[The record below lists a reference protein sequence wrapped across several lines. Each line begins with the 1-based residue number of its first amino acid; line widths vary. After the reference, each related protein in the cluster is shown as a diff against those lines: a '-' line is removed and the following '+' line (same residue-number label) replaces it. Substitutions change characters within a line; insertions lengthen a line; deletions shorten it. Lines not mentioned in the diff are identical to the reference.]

1 MSSRIWLW
9 LGVVI
14 AAGLVLM
21 GASRLAVLEPVE
33 NLVLKATSP
42 VQDALRDA
50 SRPLADFLTNLTD
63 VNELTDENQRLREEI
78 DRLSGEV
85 SRLRGSEIRLQELQ
99 QLLQVKEAHPE
110 ETYLV
115 ANVFAQ
121 DPSNLKEVVAI
132 DRGKADGVREG
143 MVVVTE
149 GRSLVGRVTKAL
161 DDYAWV
167 TLITDSNSAVSAMI
181 QESRAQGVV
190 TGSHSRRL
198 SMEFVRQDAP
208 VNEGDVVITS
218 GLGGTFPQGIVI
230 GQVTN
235 VEQQAQEL
243 FQSVQVEPLAGLSQ
257 LETVLVLASFEPTQL
272 EAP

>member
-33 NLVLKATSP
+33 NLVLSVTSP

-63 VNELTDENQRLREEI
+63 VNELTDENQRLREEV
-78 DRLSGEV
+78 DRLTSEV
-85 SRLRGSEIRLQELQ
+85 SRLRGSEIRLQQLQ

-110 ETYLV
+110 EAYLV

-143 MVVVTE
+143 MVVLTE

-161 DDYAWV
+161 DDYAWA
-167 TLITDSNSAVSAMI
+167 TLITDPNSAVSAMI

-190 TGSHSRRL
+190 AGSHSRRL

-208 VNEGDVVITS
+208 VNEGDVVLTS

-230 GQVTN
+230 GQVTE

-243 FQSVQVEPLAGLSQ
+243 FQSVWVEPLAGLSD
-257 LETVLVLASFEPTQL
+257 LETVLVLASFEPTHL

>member
-1 MSSRIWLW
+1 MSSRTWLW
-9 LGVVI
+9 LGAVV

-33 NLVLKATSP
+33 NLVLSVASP

-63 VNELTDENQRLREEI
+63 VDELTDENQRLQEEI
-78 DRLSGEV
+78 DRLTSEV
-85 SRLRGSEIRLQELQ
+85 SRLRGSEIRLQQLH

-110 ETYLV
+110 EEYLV

-121 DPSNLKEVVAI
+121 DPSNLKEVIAI

-161 DDYAWV
+161 GDYAWV
-167 TLITDSNSAVSAMI
+167 TLITDPNSAVSAMI

-190 TGSHSRRL
+190 AGSHSRRL
-198 SMEFVRQDAP
+198 TMEFMRQDAR
-208 VNEGDVVITS
+208 VNEGDVVLTS
-218 GLGGTFPQGIVI
+218 GLGGTFPPDIVI
-230 GQVTN
+230 GRVT
-235 VEQQAQEL
+235 EIERQAQEL
-243 FQSVQVEPLAGLSQ
+243 FQSVRVEPLAGLSR
-257 LETVLVLASFEPTQL
+257 LETVLVLASFEPTHL

>member
-1 MSSRIWLW
+1 VNSRTWLW
-9 LGVVI
+9 LAIVI

-33 NLVLKATSP
+33 NLVLRVTSP

-63 VNELTDENQRLREEI
+63 VDELTDENQRLREEI
-78 DRLSGEV
+78 DRLTSEV
-85 SRLRGSEIRLQELQ
+85 SRLRGSEIRLQQLQ
-99 QLLQVKEAHPE
+99 QLLQVKETHPE
-110 ETYLV
+110 DEYLV

-121 DPSNLKEVVAI
+121 DPSNLKEVIAI

-161 DDYAWV
+161 DDYAWA
-167 TLITDSNSAVSAMI
+167 TLITDPNSAVSAMI

-190 TGSHSRRL
+190 AGSHSGRL
-198 SMEFVRQDAP
+198 SMEFVRQDAQ
-208 VNEGDVVITS
+208 VNEGDVVLTS
-218 GLGGTFPQGIVI
+218 GLGGTFPQGILI
-230 GQVTN
+230 GRVTE
-235 VEQQAQEL
+235 VDRQAQEL
-243 FQSVQVEPLAGLSQ
+243 FQSVSVEPLAGLSR
-257 LETVLVLASFEPTQL
+257 LETVLVLTSFEPAQL